1 MGVMQGMLVQAWRG
15 LQDAVLPPQCLGCG
29 ARVAAASN
37 LCGDCWGGLHF
48 IDQPFCE
55 RLGTPFET
63 SMGEG
68 LTSARALTDPPVWD
82 RARAAVTFEDLAR
95 DLVHGLK
102 YYDRLENADLMA
114 RMMARAGAGL
124 LGEADIII
132 PVPLYRWRLWRRRFN
147 QAALLAKRIGTA
159 SGVPVL
165 ADILVRERATATQV
179 GLKAA
184 ERRVNLRKAFQ
195 VAPENRSHLAGRRVL
210 LVDDVMTTGS
220 TASAASLALLEAGA
234 EAVDVLVFALVAE
247 PFRTHI

>member
-1 MGVMQGMLVQAWRG
+1 
-15 LQDAVLPPQCLGCG
+15 
-29 ARVAAASN
+29 
-37 LCGDCWGGLHF
+37 
-48 IDQPFCE
+48 
-55 RLGTPFET
+55 
-63 SMGEG
+63 MGEG

-82 RARAAVTFEDLAR
+82 RARAAVTFDELAR

-147 QAALLAKRIGTA
+147 QAALLAKRIGSA
-159 SGVPVL
+159 SRVPVL
-165 ADILVRERATATQV
+165 AEILVRERATATQV

>member
-1 MGVMQGMLVQAWRG
+1 MQGWLVQAWRG
-15 LQDAVLPPQCLGCG
+15 VQDAVLPPQCLACG
-29 ARVAAASN
+29 ARLAVSAN
-37 LCGDCWGGLHF
+37 LCGACWNGLNF

-68 LTSARALTDPPVWD
+68 ITSARALTHPPVWD
-82 RARAAVTFEDLAR
+82 RARAAVTFDELAR

-102 YYDRLENADLMA
+102 YYDRMENADLMA
-114 RMMARAGAGL
+114 RMMARAGAEL
-124 LGEADIII
+124 LGQADILI
-132 PVPLYRWRLWRRRFN
+132 PVPLYRWRLWKRRFN
-147 QAALLAKRIGTA
+147 QAGLLADRIGKA
-159 SGVPVL
+159 SGHSVL
-165 ADILVRERATATQV
+165 PELLLRQRATATQV

-184 ERRVNLRKAFQ
+184 ERRVNLRKAFH
-195 VAPENRSHLAGRRVL
+195 VLPENRPFLAGRRVL

-234 EAVDVLVFALVAE
+234 AAVDVLVFALVAE